1 MKTKEFRRILVP
13 IDFSDNSIRALNY
26 AMIWAKKLNCE
37 LVLLHIDES
46 LSLMSSFTKI
56 FFGKGSKAPK
66 LRVNPTES
74 LIKLCKTIEENES
87 IKAEPVYSKGVIWE
101 RIIEKSQLHD
111 VDLIVMGTHGA
122 KGIENFLAGSNTY
135 SVVDNSKI
143 PVISTLGDAEF
154 QKEIKNIL
162 LPIDHSKETRQK
174 VDEAIFV
181 AQLFGSD
188 ITVMGCT
195 ISDDEKIHFHTN
207 KIVDQVIN
215 YIEEVGIKTHRHF
228 TYGENLSNLILP
240 YADECKA
247 DLIII
252 MTELEINPTG
262 FFYGSYSQQII
273 NNARHPIM
281 SIKPKEKESHF
292 PLPY

>member
-1 MKTKEFRRILVP
+1 M
-13 IDFSDNSIRALNY
+13 
-26 AMIWAKKLNCE
+26 
-37 LVLLHIDES
+37 
-46 LSLMSSFTKI
+46 
-56 FFGKGSKAPK
+56 
-66 LRVNPTES
+66 
-74 LIKLCKTIEENES
+74 
-87 IKAEPVYSKGVIWE
+87 
-101 RIIEKSQLHD
+101 
-111 VDLIVMGTHGA
+111 
-122 KGIENFLAGSNTY
+122 
-135 SVVDNSKI
+135 
-143 PVISTLGDAEF
+143 
-154 QKEIKNIL
+154 NIL